1 MFETDQIERALI
13 ETGIAVD
20 PASVRGRW
28 STTLDHVFEEAGLTR
43 PRDGYMQSGGRS
55 GRHSEHL
62 GFILTEL
69 QYLQRSLSRSE
80 MVTRPPPRPIRASR
94 LRAPGQPRNPWSIR
108 KFRC

>member
-1 MFETDQIERALI
+1 MIETPLFAYTLRLADNALI

-20 PASVRGRW
+20 PAGIKARW
-28 STTLDHVFEEAGLTR
+28 SKTLDHVFDEAALTR

-69 QYLQRSLSRSE
+69 QFLQR
-80 MVTRPPPRPIRASR
+80 TY
-94 LRAPGQPRNPWSIR
+94 PGAKW
-108 KFRC
+108 